1 MKMRCAIFTFS
12 SCLFLAFAQFDAIAE
27 SQQVSDP
34 RVADLVRAGK
44 IRVGV
49 HSVMYTKDAQTGE
62 AKAASVGII
71 LFDIARVLGARVGV
85 EIVLV
90 GHPTIPEMLTCLTT
104 GACDMGFMGPDPSR
118 TGVEFSP
125 PLLQLDY
132 TFLVPAA
139 STIQRI
145 ADVDRPG
152 VRIAVVSD
160 HASTLSLSRI
170 VKHAQ
175 LVYAATPDPTFE
187 ILRSGQADAFAS
199 VRGVLLAYSAK
210 LPGSR
215 VLDEHYGANLLG
227 MVVPKGQAARL
238 AYISEFIE
246 QAKASGLVQQAI
258 DRAGLPGYKVASA
271 KTN

>member
-1 MKMRCAIFTFS
+1 MRQLLFS
-12 SCLFLAFAQFDAIAE
+12 LAFIAISTSLAE
-27 SQQVSDP
+27 AQQVSDA
-34 RVADLVRAGK
+34 RIADLQQAGK

-49 HSVMYTKDAQTGE
+49 HSVMYKKDPRTGE
-62 AKAASVGII
+62 PKGASVGII
-71 LFDIARVLGARVGV
+71 LLDIARALGARIGA
-85 EIVLV
+85 EILPV
-90 GHPTIPEMLTCLTT
+90 GHPTIPEMLTCLTA

-125 PLLQLDY
+125 PILQLDY

-139 STIQRI
+139 SSIQRI
-145 ADVDRPG
+145 ADLDRPG
-152 VRIAVVSD
+152 VRIAVVSN
-160 HASTLSLSRI
+160 HASTLTLSRTI
-170 VKHAQ
+170 KHAQ

-199 VRGVLLAYSAK
+199 IRGLLLAYSAK

-215 VLDEHYGANLLG
+215 VLDEHYGANLVG
-227 MVVPKGQAARL
+227 IAVPKGHGARL

-258 DRAGLPGYKVASA
+258 ERAGLPGYKVASA